1 MRVGDIPHRF
11 SGTIAFNDTGTA
23 ICGQDLDGRN
33 QLKQYREIVRS
44 TKQWQPRSY
53 RLAGA
58 TLAGLII
65 LLAGGWWLYRQVTHI
80 HVNDARIA
88 ADMIAVS
95 SRVPGWVTG
104 VEVIEGDAVKGGR
117 KLVSIDDRQVQLLIE
132 ELDARLEAV
141 AGRREEIK
149 ARIKMIDRQTAGRI
163 EVQEA
168 AKRAAEAALAAAV
181 AQHDLAQ
188 LANIRS
194 EDLAASDAISRA
206 RLDQTRAELEIGR
219 QQVRSARAD
228 LENAHAA
235 LTLAKATRDELIVLE
250 RQLANLGPE
259 EQALRIQRE
268 RTLLDLQDRTITMPF
283 DGVVDRVFVNCGE
296 YVTPGQRLLMVH
308 DPEGVRVEAN
318 VKETDIRFFYPGKR
332 VAITVDA
339 LPGRTFEGTVER
351 TGHAATSEFAL
362 LPNPN
367 PSGNF
372 TKITQRLPVRIAIEQ
387 EEGRLKP
394 GMMVVLKARAR
405 E

>member
-1 MRVGDIPHRF
+1 
-11 SGTIAFNDTGTA
+11 
-23 ICGQDLDGRN
+23 
-33 QLKQYREIVRS
+33 VRPIN
-44 TKQWQPRSY
+44 QWQPRSY

-58 TLAGLII
+58 ALAGLII
-65 LLAGGWWLYRQVTHI
+65 LIASGWWLYRQLTHV

-104 VEVIEGDAVKGGR
+104 VEVIEGDAVKGGMR
-117 KLVSIDDRQVQLLIE
+117 LISIDGRQTQLRIE
-132 ELDARLEAV
+132 ELDARL
-141 AGRREEIK
+141 AGIAARREEIQ
-149 ARIKMIDRQTAGRI
+149 ARIRMIDRQTASRI

-168 AKRAAEAALAAAV
+168 AKRAAEAALSAAI
-181 AQHDLAQ
+181 AQHDLAR
-188 LANIRS
+188 LENVRS
-194 EDLAASDAISRA
+194 EELATSEAISRA
-206 RLDQTRAELEIGR
+206 RLDQTRAVLEINR

-235 LTLAKATRDELIVLE
+235 LTQAKAARDELTVLE
-250 RQLANLGPE
+250 RQLATLGPE
-259 EQALRIQRE
+259 EQQLRARRE
-268 RTLLDLQDRTITMPF
+268 HTLLDLQDRTISMPF

-308 DPEGVRVEAN
+308 DPERVRVEAN
-318 VKETDIRFFYPGKR
+318 IKETDIRYFRPGKR

-339 LPGRTFEGTVER
+339 LPGRRFEGIVDR
-351 TGHAATSEFAL
+351 IGHAATSEFAL

-387 EEGRLKP
+387 QEGRLKP